1 MGTYVIAEAGTSHAH
16 PNPIT
21 RYARAM
27 QHVTFAHQAGA
38 DAVKFQLFVPD
49 EPLFCPLSGDDKR
62 WERWKQTFISLEEW
76 RQIKAL
82 ADKLKI
88 DFLLSA
94 FQHTGVDWCRLMALR
109 YYKVAS
115 RAARNYP
122 YSQVPGPFII
132 SNGMFHPGNLFEQDV
147 LREDQAHIL
156 ECTSQYPVP
165 LEQARWSGPSCYNA
179 GLSDHSGTI
188 YPGVDAIVRGA
199 KFLEVHFSDTGS
211 GNDPALSVSSLATL
225 CNINRGIALL
235 GPHPGRRPETG
246 GKLEV
251 KRVAGD

>member
-1 MGTYVIAEAGTSHAH
+1 MTYIIAEAGTSHAH
-16 PNPIT
+16 PDPYT

-27 QHVTFAHQAGA
+27 RHVTLAHEVGA

-49 EPLFCPLSGDDKR
+49 EPLFCPLAGDDKR
-62 WERWKQTFISLEEW
+62 WERWKQTFLSYEEW

-94 FQHTGVDWCRLMALR
+94 FQHEAVEWCRLMALR

-115 RAARNYP
+115 RAAMKYP
-122 YSQVPGPFII
+122 YDKVPGPFII
-132 SNGMFHPGNLFEQDV
+132 SNGMYPDAVHYLSDSKFYGSYC
-147 LREDQAHIL
+147 L

-165 LEQARWSGPSCYNA
+165 LEQAKWSGYLD

-188 YPGVDAIVRGA
+188 YPGLDAIVRGA
-199 KFLEVHFSDTGS
+199 KFLEVHFSDEIG
-211 GNDPALSVSSLATL
+211 GNDPNLSASALAIL
-225 CNINRGIALL
+225 CDANKGIARL
-235 GPHPGRRPETG
+235 GPHPGRRQRSGDEAESG
-246 GKLEV
+246 
-251 KRVAGD
+251 RVARN